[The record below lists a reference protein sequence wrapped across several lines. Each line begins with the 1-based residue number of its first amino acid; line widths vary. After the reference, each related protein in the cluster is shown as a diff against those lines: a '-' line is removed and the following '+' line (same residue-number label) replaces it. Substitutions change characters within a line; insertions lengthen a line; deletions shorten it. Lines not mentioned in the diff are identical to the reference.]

1 MTTATE
7 AKSIAEM
14 LEAMSS
20 EKVGTT
26 DAVKD
31 NLGAGTKQHETPKDE
46 TAQQHEI
53 AKDETAQQVVT
64 ANTQEAKQHVTPKDE
79 TAQQVVPQSLSADK
93 QVVTPK
99 DEVAQQEDTPE
110 PSNTPTQEANS
121 QEDTEQ
127 NFNPP
132 QMTDNTPIA
141 THLESINSRSVKTA
155 CGRVR
160 TKIIMLQQQRQKV
173 QEQIQ
178 QLKAQNEEIEA
189 SLHQSYQTLE
199 YQQSLQEKAKALKP
213 QTYQQIN
220 ALLTRHFTGNT
231 KLLANALAKWMEQTY
246 FYACEDLNKG
256 VLDEGFYTL
265 IFFLQSF
272 LPFALEERVFGSDT
286 NKVEAFVQMVQE
298 ARSFWED
305 KS

>member
-1 MTTATE
+1 GIQNDTADTQDTTQ
-7 AKSIAEM
+7 
-14 LEAMSS
+14 
-20 EKVGTT
+20 
-26 DAVKD
+26 KD
-31 NLGAGTKQHETPKDE
+31 TPKDE
-46 TAQQHEI
+46 T
-53 AKDETAQQVVT
+53 T
-64 ANTQEAKQHVTPKDE
+64 
-79 TAQQVVPQSLSADK
+79 
-93 QVVTPK
+93 
-99 DEVAQQEDTPE
+99 QQEDIPE
-110 PSNTPTQEANS
+110 PSNTPTKEANS
-121 QEDTEQ
+121 QVDTEQ
-127 NFNPP
+127 SVTPP
-132 QMTDNTPIA
+132 QMTDNAPIPTA
-141 THLESINSRSVKTA
+141 TETKISSGAFKSMGKTA
-155 CGRVR
+155 RGRI
-160 TKIIMLQQQRQKV
+160 KKLQQQRQEV

-178 QLKAQNEEIEA
+178 QLKAQKLEIEA

-286 NKVEAFVQMVQE
+286 NKVEAFVQIVQE
-298 ARSFWED
+298 ARSFWEGN
-305 KS
+305 

>member
-1 MTTATE
+1 R
-7 AKSIAEM
+7 KSLVTQSQYLPQA
-14 LEAMSS
+14 LETQAQ
-20 EKVGTT
+20 
-26 DAVKD
+26 
-31 NLGAGTKQHETPKDE
+31 NLPQALETQTQNVPQALETQTQNIPHSLETQAQNVPPKDD
-46 TAQQHEI
+46 T
-53 AKDETAQQVVT
+53 
-64 ANTQEAKQHVTPKDE
+64 
-79 TAQQVVPQSLSADK
+79 
-93 QVVTPK
+93 
-99 DEVAQQEDTPE
+99 AQQEDTPE

-127 NFNPP
+127 NFTPP
-132 QMTDNTPIA
+132 QMTDNAPIPTA
-141 THLESINSRSVKTA
+141 TETKISSSGGALKNMGKTA
-155 CGRVR
+155 RDR
-160 TKIIMLQQQRQKV
+160 IKKLQQQRQEV

-231 KLLANALAKWMEQTY
+231 KLLSNALAKWMEQTY
-246 FYACEDLNKG
+246 FYACEDLKKG

-265 IFFLQSF
+265 VFFLQSF

-286 NKVEAFVQMVQE
+286 NKVEAFVQIVQE

>member
-1 MTTATE
+1 MTTTTE
-7 AKSIAEM
+7 AKSFPDLVKAV
-14 LEAMSS
+14 SR

-31 NLGAGTKQHETPKDE
+31 NLGADTKQVVTPKDE

-53 AKDETAQQVVT
+53 AKDET
-64 ANTQEAKQHVTPKDE
+64 
-79 TAQQVVPQSLSADK
+79 
-93 QVVTPK
+93 
-99 DEVAQQEDTPE
+99 AQQEDTPE

-127 NFNPP
+127 DVTPP
-132 QMTDNTPIA
+132 QMTDNAPIA
-141 THLESINSRSVKTA
+141 THLESINSQSATTT

-160 TKIIMLQQQRQKV
+160 TKITQLQQQRQKV
-173 QEQIQ
+173 QEQIK

-199 YQQSLQEKAKALKP
+199 YQQSLQEKAKALNPK
-213 QTYQQIN
+213 TYQQIN

-265 IFFLQSF
+265 IFFVQSF

-286 NKVEAFVQMVQE
+286 NKVEEFVQIVQE